1 MAKAF
6 LSHSSSDKSLVRKI
20 ANLLGNQRCVLDENS
35 FEPGAKT
42 LDEIFRELD
51 ESDVFVLFISDK
63 ALNSEWVQTEIN
75 LAYKALSE
83 DKLDRILPII
93 IDEKVDY
100 TDPRIPKWLS
110 KDYNLRYIKEAII
123 IYHKIR
129 DALYDV
135 RFKRS
140 EHNQALERIFVGRN
154 EEMARFERDVNNL
167 EGWTPTFIIAYNFY
181 QGIGRSTFLK
191 NALLKA
197 QFISKLSSH
206 KPITLD
212 RRESIES
219 FIYKLNAISEDEEI
233 FKSDLSKKT
242 MDEKV
247 AMAVAQ
253 VKSFM
258 QNKEI
263 IFIEDNG
270 GIILPNKEMAPWF
283 KQVAH
288 NKAFENN
295 LVFCI
300 ISKFRPDERKLER
313 EKRSLVY
320 MIPELKKEEYK
331 SLFIKLLKIYGH
343 DDISTDDK
351 KFFLEHLKGIPA
363 QIIYAVKMID
373 INLFEAKKGIKEI
386 DEFADK
392 YSKILL
398 EKLREMSKAYQIA
411 LMLSQNEVF
420 SMSLIKKVFGENDDT
435 MNAMQILIDLSVVSF
450 LFGGYEYLSLNS
462 ALADYI
468 RRSRIQ
474 IDSNYNRKLNEEIKR
489 LLKKDLGKVL
499 INDYSAFML
508 TLQNM
513 LKEGKNIPSK
523 YFMPSL
529 LLKNVIVLYDQGKC
543 QQVIDICE
551 RLLNDTNY
559 DEQIMWET
567 RYWQTAAMAKCKD
580 RRVLDNLKYF
590 KYDSVAQNFLKG
602 FYYRHVGEKV
612 KALDCFYRVLEK
624 DKTNAKSKR
633 EIVNILLSQ
642 GKYSEALD
650 MAKDNYSMNKTN
662 IYHIH
667 SYFIC
672 LIRRKEYLIPQDIKV
687 LDSLLESMKDNVAT
701 KAEDMARCMEGEYA
715 YYVKNDINRAR
726 DILKKAI
733 EMNED
738 KSYPKKSLFEIYRTE
753 KRLPDFYKLGIDL
766 NSPAYE
772 VEDFE

>member
-1 MAKAF
+1 MSKAF
-6 LSHSSSDKSLVRKI
+6 LSHSSSDKILVKKI
-20 ANLLGNQRCVLDENS
+20 AKKLGNQKCVLDENS
-35 FEPGAKT
+35 FEPGART

-63 ALNSEWVQTEIN
+63 SLNSDWVQKEISM
-75 LAYKALSE
+75 AYRALSE

-93 IDEKVDY
+93 IDDKVHY
-100 TDPRIPKWLS
+100 TDKRIPQWLS
-110 KDYNLRYIKEAII
+110 KNYNLRCIKNEVII
-123 IYHKIR
+123 FHKIR

-135 RFKRS
+135 SFKRS
-140 EHNQALERIFVGRN
+140 KHNQALENIFVGRN

-197 QFISKLSSH
+197 QFISRLSSH

-212 RRESIES
+212 SRESIES
-219 FIYKLNAISEDEEI
+219 FIYKMNAISEDENV

-247 AMAVAQ
+247 TMAVAL
-253 VKSFM
+253 VKTFM
-258 QNKEI
+258 LNKEI
-263 IFIEDNG
+263 VFIEDNG

-300 ISKFRPDERKLER
+300 ISKFRPDERQLER

-320 MIPELKKEEYK
+320 MIPELKKDEYK
-331 SLFIKLLKIYGH
+331 SLFVKLLKIYGH
-343 DDISTDDK
+343 DNISTDDK

-373 INLFEAKKGIKEI
+373 INLLEAKKSIKEI
-386 DEFADK
+386 DEFTDK

-398 EKLREMSKAYQIA
+398 EKLREMPRAYQIA
-411 LMLSQNEVF
+411 VMLSQNEVF
-420 SMSLIKKVFGENDDT
+420 SMTLINKVFGENQETSD
-435 MNAMQILIDLSVVSF
+435 AMQILIDLSLVSF

-474 IDSNYNRKLNEEIKR
+474 IDSNYGRKLSEEIKK
-489 LLKKDLGKVL
+489 LLKKDLGTVL
-499 INDYSAFML
+499 ISDYSAFML
-508 TLQNM
+508 TLQSM
-513 LKEGKNIPSK
+513 LREGKNIPSK

-529 LLKNVIVLYDQGKC
+529 LLKNVIALYDQGKC
-543 QQVIDICE
+543 SQVINICD
-551 RLLNDTNY
+551 RLLSETNY

-580 RRVLDNLKYF
+580 RRALDNIKYF
-590 KYDSVAQNFLKG
+590 KNDSIAQNFLNG
-602 FYYRHVGEKV
+602 FYYRHIGEKN
-612 KALDCFYRVLEK
+612 KALDYYYRVLKK
-624 DKTNAKSKR
+624 DKNHARSKR

-672 LIRRKEYLIPQDIKV
+672 LIRRKEYLVPQDIKV
-687 LDSLLESMKDNVAT
+687 LDSLLESMKDNIAT

-715 YYVKNDINRAR
+715 YYVKNDIGRAR
-726 DILKKAI
+726 DILKDAI
-733 EMNED
+733 IMNED
-738 KSYPKKSLFEIYRTE
+738 KSYPQKSLYEIYRTE
-753 KRLPDFYKLGIDL
+753 KRLPDFYKLGINL
-766 NSPAYE
+766 NNPAYE
-772 VEDFE
+772 IEDFE

>member
-63 ALNSEWVQTEIN
+63 ALNSDWVQTEIN

-110 KDYNLRYIKEAII
+110 KDYNLRYIKEAVI

-474 IDSNYNRKLNEEIKR
+474 IDSSYNRKLNEEIKR

-523 YFMPSL
+523 YFMPS
-529 LLKNVIVLYDQGKC
+529 
-543 QQVIDICE
+543 
-551 RLLNDTNY
+551 
-559 DEQIMWET
+559 
-567 RYWQTAAMAKCKD
+567 
-580 RRVLDNLKYF
+580 
-590 KYDSVAQNFLKG
+590 
-602 FYYRHVGEKV
+602 
-612 KALDCFYRVLEK
+612 
-624 DKTNAKSKR
+624 
-633 EIVNILLSQ
+633 
-642 GKYSEALD
+642 
-650 MAKDNYSMNKTN
+650 
-662 IYHIH
+662 
-667 SYFIC
+667 
-672 LIRRKEYLIPQDIKV
+672 
-687 LDSLLESMKDNVAT
+687 
-701 KAEDMARCMEGEYA
+701 
-715 YYVKNDINRAR
+715 
-726 DILKKAI
+726 
-733 EMNED
+733 
-738 KSYPKKSLFEIYRTE
+738 
-753 KRLPDFYKLGIDL
+753 
-766 NSPAYE
+766 
-772 VEDFE
+772 

>member
-6 LSHSSSDKSLVRKI
+6 LSHSSYDKNLVEKI
-20 ANLLGNQRCVLDENS
+20 AKILGNQRCVLDEIS

-42 LDEIFRELD
+42 LDEIFREID

-63 ALNSEWVQTEIN
+63 ALNSDWVQKEIS

-93 IDEKVDY
+93 IDDKIDY
-100 TDPRIPKWLS
+100 TDKRIPQWLS
-110 KDYNLRYIKEAII
+110 KNYNLRCIKNEVI

-129 DALYDV
+129 NALYDV
-135 RFKRS
+135 SFKRS

-154 EEMARFERDVNNL
+154 EEMAKFERDVNNL

-197 QFISKLSSH
+197 QFISRLSSH
-206 KPITLD
+206 KTITLD
-212 RRESIES
+212 SRESIES
-219 FIYKLNAISEDEEI
+219 FIYKLNAISEDEVI

-242 MDEKV
+242 IDEKV
-247 AMAVAQ
+247 KMAVSL
-253 VKSFM
+253 VDTFM

-270 GIILPNKEMAPWF
+270 GIILPNKKMAPWF

-288 NKAFENN
+288 NKTFENN

-300 ISKFRPDERKLER
+300 ISKFRPDERQLER
-313 EKRSLVY
+313 EKHSLVY
-320 MIPELKKEEYK
+320 MIPELKKDEYK
-331 SLFIKLLKIYGH
+331 SLFVKLLKIYGH
-343 DDISTDDK
+343 DNISTDDK

-373 INLFEAKKGIKEI
+373 INLLEAKKGIKEI
-386 DEFADK
+386 DEFTDK
-392 YSKILL
+392 FSKILL
-398 EKLREMSKAYQIA
+398 EKLREMPRAFQIA
-411 LMLSQNEVF
+411 VMLSQNEVF
-420 SMSLIKKVFGENDDT
+420 SMTLINKIFGET
-435 MNAMQILIDLSVVSF
+435 QETSEAIQILIDLSLISF
-450 LFGGYEYLSLNS
+450 LFGGYEYFSLNS

-474 IDSNYNRKLNEEIKR
+474 IDTNYGRKLSEEIKK

-499 INDYSAFML
+499 ISDYSAFML
-508 TLQNM
+508 TLQSM

-529 LLKNVIVLYDQGKC
+529 LLKNVISLYDQGKC
-543 QQVIDICE
+543 NQVIDICD
-551 RLLNDTNY
+551 RLLSDTNY

-580 RRVLDNLKYF
+580 RRALDNIKFF
-590 KYDSVAQNFLKG
+590 KNDSVAQNFLKG
-602 FYYRHVGEKV
+602 FYYRHIGEKK
-612 KALDCFYRVLEK
+612 KALDCYYRVLEK
-624 DKTNAKSKR
+624 DGNHARSKR

-642 GKYSEALD
+642 GKYAEALD

-672 LIRRKEYLIPQDIKV
+672 LIRRKEYLVPQDIKV
-687 LDSLLESMKDNVAT
+687 LDSLLESMKDNIAT

-715 YYVKNDINRAR
+715 YYVKNDISRAR
-726 DILKKAI
+726 DILKDAI
-733 EMNED
+733 AMNED
-738 KSYPKKSLFEIYRTE
+738 ISYPQKSLFEIYRTE
-753 KRLPDFYKLGIDL
+753 KRLPDFYKLGI
-766 NSPAYE
+766 NISNPAYE
-772 VEDFE
+772 IEDFE

>member
-6 LSHSSSDKSLVRKI
+6 LSHSSSDKILIRKI
-20 ANLLGNQRCVLDENS
+20 AKILGNQRCVLDENS

-63 ALNSEWVQTEIN
+63 ALCSDWVQKEIS

-93 IDEKVDY
+93 IDDKIDY
-100 TDPRIPKWLS
+100 TDKRIPKWLS
-110 KDYNLRYIKEAII
+110 KYYNLRCIKNEVI

-135 RFKRS
+135 NFKRS
-140 EHNQALERIFVGRN
+140 EHNQALERVFVGRN
-154 EEMARFERDVNNL
+154 EEMARFERDINNL

-181 QGIGRSTFLK
+181 QGIGRRTFLR
-191 NALLKA
+191 NALLKT
-197 QFISKLSSH
+197 QLISRLSSH
-206 KPITLD
+206 KPISLD
-212 RRESIES
+212 SRESIES
-219 FIYKLNAISEDEEI
+219 FIYKLNAISEDEGV
-233 FKSDLSKKT
+233 FKSDLSKKS
-242 MDEKV
+242 MEEKV

-253 VKSFM
+253 VKTFM

-263 IFIEDNG
+263 VFIEDNG
-270 GIILPNKEMAPWF
+270 GIILPNKKMAPWF

-300 ISKFRPDERKLER
+300 ISKFRPDERQLER

-320 MIPELKKEEYK
+320 MIPELKKDEYK
-331 SLFIKLLKIYGH
+331 SLFVKLLKIYGH

-373 INLFEAKKGIKEI
+373 INLLEAKKGIKEI
-386 DEFADK
+386 DEFTDK

-398 EKLREMSKAYQIA
+398 EKLREIPRAYQIA
-411 LMLSQNEVF
+411 VMLSQNEVF
-420 SMSLIKKVFGENDDT
+420 SVTLINKVFGENQETSD
-435 MNAMQILIDLSVVSF
+435 AMQILIDLSLVSF

-474 IDSNYNRKLNEEIKR
+474 IDSNYGRKLSEEIKK
-489 LLKKDLGKVL
+489 LLKKDLGTVL
-499 INDYSAFML
+499 ISDYSAFML
-508 TLQNM
+508 TLQSM
-513 LKEGKNIPSK
+513 LREGKNIPSK

-529 LLKNVIVLYDQGKC
+529 LLKNVIALYDQGKC
-543 QQVIDICE
+543 RQVIDICD
-551 RLLNDTNY
+551 RLLSDTNY

-580 RRVLDNLKYF
+580 RRALDNIKYF
-590 KYDSVAQNFLKG
+590 KNDSVAQNFLRG
-602 FYYRHVGEKV
+602 FYYRHIGEKN
-612 KALDCFYRVLEK
+612 KALDCYYRVLEK
-624 DKTNAKSKR
+624 DGNHARSKR

-642 GKYSEALD
+642 GKYSEALE

-672 LIRRKEYLIPQDIKV
+672 LIRRKEYLVPQDIKV
-687 LDSLLESMKDNVAT
+687 LDSLLESMKDNIAT

-715 YYVKNDINRAR
+715 YYVKNDINQAK
-726 DILKKAI
+726 DILKDAI
-733 EMNED
+733 AMNEN
-738 KSYPKKSLFEIYRTE
+738 KSYPQKSLFEIYRTE
-753 KRLPDFYKLGIDL
+753 KRLQDFYKLGI
-766 NSPAYE
+766 NINNPAYE
-772 VEDFE
+772 IEDFE

>member
-1 MAKAF
+1 
-6 LSHSSSDKSLVRKI
+6 
-20 ANLLGNQRCVLDENS
+20 
-35 FEPGAKT
+35 
-42 LDEIFRELD
+42 
-51 ESDVFVLFISDK
+51 
-63 ALNSEWVQTEIN
+63 
-75 LAYKALSE
+75 
-83 DKLDRILPII
+83 
-93 IDEKVDY
+93 
-100 TDPRIPKWLS
+100 
-110 KDYNLRYIKEAII
+110 
-123 IYHKIR
+123 
-129 DALYDV
+129 
-135 RFKRS
+135 
-140 EHNQALERIFVGRN
+140 
-154 EEMARFERDVNNL
+154 
-167 EGWTPTFIIAYNFY
+167 
-181 QGIGRSTFLK
+181 
-191 NALLKA
+191 
-197 QFISKLSSH
+197 
-206 KPITLD
+206 
-212 RRESIES
+212 
-219 FIYKLNAISEDEEI
+219 
-233 FKSDLSKKT
+233 
-242 MDEKV
+242 
-247 AMAVAQ
+247 MAVSQ
-253 VKSFM
+253 IKTFM

-300 ISKFRPDERKLER
+300 ISKFRPDERQLER

-320 MIPELKKEEYK
+320 MIPELKKDEYK

-386 DEFADK
+386 DEFTDK

-398 EKLREMSKAYQIA
+398 EKLREMPRAYQIA
-411 LMLSQNEVF
+411 VMLSQNELF
-420 SMSLIKKVFGENDDT
+420 SMTLVKKVFGDNQETTD
-435 MNAMQILIDLSVVSF
+435 AMQILIDLSVVSF

-474 IDSNYNRKLNEEIKR
+474 IDSNYGRKLTEEIKK

-508 TLQNM
+508 TLQSM
-513 LKEGKNIPSK
+513 LKEGKNIPSR

-529 LLKNVIVLYDQGKC
+529 LLKNVIVLYDQGKYK
-543 QQVIDICE
+543 QVIDICE
-551 RLLNDTNY
+551 RLLSETNY
-559 DEQIMWET
+559 DEQILWET

-580 RRVLDNLKYF
+580 RRALDNLNYF

-602 FYYRHVGEKV
+602 FYYRHIGEKK
-612 KALDCFYRVLEK
+612 KALECYYRVLEK
-624 DKTNAKSKR
+624 DETHAKSKR

-672 LIRRKEYLIPQDIKV
+672 LIRRKEYLVPQDIKV

-715 YYVKNDINRAR
+715 YYVKNDINKAR
-726 DILKKAI
+726 DILKNAI

-738 KSYPKKSLFEIYRTE
+738 KSYPKKSLYEIYRTE
-753 KRLPDFYKLGIDL
+753 KRLPDFYKLGINL
-766 NSPAYE
+766 NNTAYE
-772 VEDFE
+772 IEDFE